1 MILISLKNGRL
12 LSVNFERDVHLQD
25 MTVPLELIHKVL
37 LMRCPSGD
45 MPDCTMPGGMITD
58 FNIWDRSFSS
68 EDMKKWTTC
77 RYIIFEK
84 SQHSKINFL

>member
-68 EDMKKWTTC
+68 EDMKSGPHAGTL
-77 RYIIFEK
+77 FFNK
-84 SQHSKINFL
+84 S